1 MKADG
6 FEDTDI
12 KNVEEELIQLNMN
25 LYIKR
30 WLKHAKEAEEFP
42 DLESETEAAQYYFE
56 YIFEHEEHPR

>member
-12 KNVEEELIQLNMN
+12 KNVEEELIQLNVN

-30 WLKHAKEAEEFP
+30 WLKHATAFRYSLAFLILLLKR
-42 DLESETEAAQYYFE
+42 LLCL
-56 YIFEHEEHPR
+56 

>member
-12 KNVEEELIQLNMN
+12 KNVEEELIQLNVN

-30 WLKHAKEAEEFP
+30 WLKDAKEAEGFLA
-42 DLESETEAAQYYFE
+42 LESETEAAQYYFE
-56 YIFEHEEHPR
+56 YIFAHEEHPR